1 MVSKGNLSEI
11 MEVRRMGKKE
21 VHEDVVTLYN
31 PTVRLVV
38 SYLM

>member
-11 MEVRRMGKKE
+11 MEARRMGKKE
-21 VHEDVVTLYN
+21 VHKDIITLYN

-38 SYLM
+38 F